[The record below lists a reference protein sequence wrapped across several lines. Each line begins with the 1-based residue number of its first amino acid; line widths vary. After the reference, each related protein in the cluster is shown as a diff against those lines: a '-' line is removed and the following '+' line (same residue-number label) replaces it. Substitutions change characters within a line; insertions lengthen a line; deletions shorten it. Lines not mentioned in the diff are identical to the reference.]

1 MTPGDMRDSIALS
14 VSLPLCSFE
23 DVYKEH
29 SPFMIQYPIGSFL
42 GSACEDSALWGSPLL
57 RFSPALLCWYL
68 G

>member
-29 SPFMIQYPIGSFL
+29 SPFMIQSVSYWEFL
-42 GSACEDSALWGSPLL
+42 RVSV
-57 RFSPALLCWYL
+57 
-68 G
+68 